1 MAINGQQFLNI
12 GTENA
17 PTGSDS
23 LFQAFGKV
31 QNNFTNLF
39 SYASPFS
46 TFSSG
51 NGIQIN
57 ANSTSNTITI
67 TNTGV
72 TSLIPGTGIT
82 LSGSNGNVTISAG
95 GSGASGV
102 TRVGVVSDGG
112 TIHVVGGPIVSTG
125 NINIDLPN
133 IPTGPN
139 FAVGTYVAPTL
150 KVDAQGR
157 ITEIANTT
165 GVGTV
170 TSIAIES
177 ADQNL
182 QITGS
187 PVTSNGTITIQN
199 MGVTSIT
206 NGGGLSISGSTGDI
220 TIAAT
225 NRNQGTV
232 TSVTLHSNTLTITGS
247 PVTTS
252 GPLTVDIPSD
262 VGNIGASGNANFGYV
277 RANVLQ
283 VTGNVTI
290 GGNLTVTGNTY
301 TINANNVAY
310 TGGIINLN
318 TPANLAPLTSD
329 NGINVGLSMHYYDD
343 NDNHAFVGR
352 LGTGSHSGALAYYA
366 TSTDPESGPVSGLT
380 LGDIVANNFIGNAT
394 YAAQANIA
402 NIANT
407 VAGANVTGQVGNALV
422 ATTSVHVTASAQ
434 PNITSVG
441 NLTSL
446 IVGNTIA
453 NSTFSNGN
461 LNVTTSIT
469 SYDMFTSN
477 SFTITGT
484 SDLIFNTSANAQRF
498 VALAAPTS
506 ISALYIAWALPNTA
520 GTVGQFLTTDGA
532 GNMQWS
538 NSIAS
543 SSAPSTASSAG
554 TTGQIAFDSTHIYV
568 CIATNS
574 WIRASAAAW

>member
-23 LFQAFGKV
+23 LFVAFGKV

-57 ANSTSNTITI
+57 ANSTSNTILI

-102 TRVGVVSDGG
+102 TKVGIVSDNN
-112 TIHVVGGPIVSTG
+112 TVVITGGPIVSAG

-206 NGGGLSISGSTGDI
+206 NGGGLSISGTTGDI

-232 TSVTLHSNTLTITGS
+232 TSVTLNSNTLTITGS

-252 GPLTVDIPSD
+252 GPITVDIPSD
-262 VGNIGASGNANFGYV
+262 IGNIGASGNANFGYV
-277 RANVLQ
+277 RANVIQ
-283 VTGNVTI
+283 VSGNVTI

-329 NGINVGLSMHYYDD
+329 NGINVGLSIHYYDG

-352 LGTGSHSGALAYYA
+352 LDSGSHSGALAYYA

-394 YAAQANIA
+394 YAANANIA

-434 PNITSVG
+434 PNITTAA
-441 NLTSL
+441 NLTSIGTL
-446 IVGNTIA
+446 GNLEVTGNANIDGNINTPNIIVTNGLTISNTGDLFFNTI
-453 NSTFSNGN
+453 N
-461 LNVTTSIT
+461 
-469 SYDMFTSN
+469 D
-477 SFTITGT
+477 
-484 SDLIFNTSANAQRF
+484 NTKY

-506 ISALYIAWALPNTA
+506 ISASYAWALPNTA

-532 GNMQWS
+532 GTMEWS

-554 TTGQIAFDSTHIYV
+554 TTGQVAFDSTHIYV
-568 CIATNS
+568 CIATNT
-574 WIRASAAAW
+574 WIRATAGTW